1 MRIWNRR
8 EKALKANFHKRLQA
22 VIQLSKEEAI
32 RLGHA
37 YIGSEHLLLGI
48 MRQGDNKVIEI
59 LKSLNIDP
67 NEVKMTIEDHIRT
80 SGGTMILGTLPFTK
94 RAERI
99 LKNTYQ
105 EARDLN
111 AEVVDVE
118 HLLLAILRE
127 QEGVAA
133 DIMAQFSLDY
143 EIVRDELE
151 FSPDQDRP
159 EAEVPKGKSQSK
171 TPALDHFGRDITSLA
186 RGGKLDPVIGRD
198 REIERVAQIL
208 SRRKKNNPVLIG
220 EPGVGK
226 TAIAE
231 GLALRIVNRHVP
243 RVLFS
248 KRVVS
253 LDLAAL
259 IAGTKYRGQFEER
272 MKAVTTELEKND
284 DIILFIDELHTIV
297 GAGSASGS
305 LDASNMFKPALARGD
320 LQCIGATTLDE
331 FRKYVEK
338 DGALERR
345 FQKVMVDPPSGAETL
360 RILHGLKDR
369 YEAHHNVEYTEEA
382 LDTAVRFS
390 IRYISDKFLP
400 DKAIDVMDE
409 AGARVHLANVDIPEN
424 ILKLET
430 DLEDLRNHKEEVV
443 RNQEFEK
450 AASLRDDE
458 RKLIQQLKDA
468 NDEWATAM
476 KTNPPTVEQDD
487 IAAVVALMTGI
498 PMSNVAETE
507 AERLLKLEAEIRRHL
522 VGQEHA
528 ISTLAK
534 ALRRARSGLK
544 DPRRPIGSFLFLGP
558 TGVGKTEMAKVLAKY
573 IYQDEASLIKIDMS
587 EYSERFNVS
596 RLIGAPPG
604 YVGYE
609 EGGALTEAVRRNPYS
624 VVLFDEIEK
633 AHPEVYNMLLQ
644 IMDEGNLTDSLGHTV
659 DFKNCI
665 LIMTS
670 NLGIKN
676 LTAPA
681 MGFKTKDVRE
691 RIEEQKA
698 VITKEMKHTFK
709 PEFLNRLTEVLVFRS
724 LTHEELLDIVDLILE
739 DVAAYAGEQKIE
751 IKLTKAAKER
761 IINQNVDEEYGA
773 RPLRRAIQAN
783 VEDPIA
789 EMMLKGEVKSGSIV
803 SVGVKGSG
811 LKFTTKTKPVKK
823 PEKENAV

>member
-1 MRIWNRR
+1 M
-8 EKALKANFHKRLQA
+8 KANFHKKLQA

-48 MRQGDNKVIEI
+48 FRQADNKVIDI
-59 LKSLNIDP
+59 LQSLNIDP
-67 NEVKMTIEDHIRT
+67 VEIKNHIEEQIRT

-111 AEVVDVE
+111 ADIVDVE

-127 QEGVAA
+127 QEGIAA
-133 DIMAQFSLDY
+133 DIMAQFSIDY
-143 EIVRDELE
+143 EIVRDEME
-151 FSPDQDRP
+151 FSPDSGHR
-159 EAEVPKGKSQSK
+159 ESESGKVKPQSK
-171 TPALDHFGRDITSLA
+171 TPALDHFGRDITSFA
-186 RGGKLDPVIGRD
+186 RAGKLDPVIGRD
-198 REIERVAQIL
+198 KEIERVAQIL

-231 GLALRIVNRHVP
+231 GLALRIIGKKVP
-243 RVLFS
+243 RSLLR

-272 MKAVTTELEKND
+272 MKAVTAELEKSE

-297 GAGSASGS
+297 GAGAASGS

-331 FRKYVEK
+331 YRKYVEK

-345 FQKVMVDPPSGAETL
+345 FQKVIIEPPSRKETL
-360 RILHGLKDR
+360 QILHGLKDR
-369 YEAHHNVEYTEEA
+369 YEAHHNVQYSDESLEA
-382 LDTAVRFS
+382 SVAYS
-390 IRYISDKFLP
+390 SRYIQDKFHP

-409 AGARVHLANVDIPEN
+409 AGARVHLANVDIPEK
-424 ILKLET
+424 IVKLES
-430 DLEDLRNHKEEVV
+430 DLDNLRIRKEDVV
-443 RNQEFEK
+443 RNQEFEL

-458 RKLIQQLKDA
+458 RKLTQQLAEA
-468 NDEWATAM
+468 NDEWTTAM
-476 KTNPPTVEQDD
+476 KIDPPVVKVED
-487 IAAVVALMTGI
+487 IAAVVSLITSI
-498 PMSNVAETE
+498 PIQDVAESE
-507 AERLLKLEAEIRRHL
+507 AERLLKLESEIGKYL
-522 VGQEHA
+522 VGQSHVIKA
-528 ISTLAK
+528 MAK
-534 ALRRARSGLK
+534 ALRRARSGFR
-544 DPRRPIGSFLFLGP
+544 DPKRPIGSFLFLGP

-573 IYQDEASLIKIDMS
+573 IYQNEKALIKMDMS

-609 EGGALTEAVRRNPYS
+609 EGGTLTESVRRNPYS

-633 AHPEVYNMLLQ
+633 AHPEVYNLLLQ
-644 IMDEGNLTDSLGHTV
+644 IMDEGQLTDSLGHTV

-670 NLGIKN
+670 NLGLKN
-676 LTAPA
+676 LSQPGI
-681 MGFKTKDVRE
+681 GFNRKDHHAVM
-691 RIEEQKA
+691 EEQRSK
-698 VITKEMKHTFK
+698 INKEMKQTFK
-709 PEFLNRLTEVLVFRS
+709 PEFINRLTDSLVFNS
-724 LTHEELLDIVDLILE
+724 LTRKELIKIVDLILE
-739 DVAAYAGEQKIE
+739 EVSNYANEKNIK
-751 IKLTKAAKER
+751 IKLSPAAKAL
-761 IINQNVDEEYGA
+761 IIDQEIDSEYGA
-773 RPLRRAIQAN
+773 RPLRRIIQDLI
-783 VEDPIA
+783 EDRIA
-789 EMMLKGEVKSGSIV
+789 EMTLRGEVKAESTIAV
-803 SVGVKGSG
+803 SA
-811 LKFTTKTKPVKK
+811 KK
-823 PEKENAV
+823 KVLSFRVSKLAPNKSTGKATSLNRE

>member
-1 MRIWNRR
+1 M
-8 EKALKANFHKRLQA
+8 KANFHKKLQA

-48 MRQGDNKVIEI
+48 FRQGDNKVIDI
-59 LKSLNIDP
+59 LQSLNIDP
-67 NEVKMTIEDHIRT
+67 TEIKNHIEEQIRT

-111 AEVVDVE
+111 ADIVDVE

-127 QEGVAA
+127 QEGIAA
-133 DIMAQFSLDY
+133 DMLAQFSIDY
-143 EIVRDELE
+143 EIVRDEME
-151 FSPDQDRP
+151 FSPESGARDS
-159 EAEVPKGKSQSK
+159 ETVKGKPQSK
-171 TPALDHFGRDITSLA
+171 TPALDHFGRDMTAHA
-186 RGGKLDPVIGRD
+186 RAGKLDPVIGRD
-198 REIERVAQIL
+198 KEIERVAQIL

-231 GLALRIVNRHVP
+231 GLALRIIGKKVP
-243 RVLFS
+243 RILLS

-272 MKAVTTELEKND
+272 MKAVTSELEKND

-305 LDASNMFKPALARGD
+305 MDASNMFKPALARGD

-331 FRKYVEK
+331 YRKYVEK

-345 FQKVMVDPPSGAETL
+345 FQKVNVEPPSRKETL
-360 RILHGLKDR
+360 QILHGLKDR
-369 YEAHHNVEYTEEA
+369 YEAHHNVQYSDESLES
-382 LDTAVRFS
+382 AVS
-390 IRYISDKFLP
+390 YSSRYIQDKFHP

-424 ILKLET
+424 IVQLEAEL
-430 DLEDLRNHKEEVV
+430 DNLRIRKEDVV
-443 RNQEFEK
+443 RNQEFEL

-458 RKLIQQLKDA
+458 RNLTQKLEEA
-468 NDEWATAM
+468 NEEWNTAM
-476 KTNPPTVEQDD
+476 KIDPPLVKIED
-487 IAAVVALMTGI
+487 IAAVVSLITSI
-498 PMSNVAETE
+498 PIQDVAESE
-507 AERLLKLEAEIRRHL
+507 AERLLKLEAEITKHL
-522 VGQEHA
+522 VGQEHVIKA
-528 ISTLAK
+528 MAK
-534 ALRRARSGLK
+534 ALRRARSGFR

-573 IYQDEASLIKIDMS
+573 IYQNEKALIKMDMS

-609 EGGALTEAVRRNPYS
+609 EGGTLTEAVRRNPYS

-644 IMDEGNLTDSLGHTV
+644 IMDEGQLTDSLGHKV

-665 LIMTS
+665 MIMTS

-676 LTAPA
+676 LTQPGI
-681 MGFKTKDVRE
+681 GFKNKD
-691 RIEEQKA
+691 QKA
-698 VITKEMKHTFK
+698 IQTEQQSKINKEMKQTFK
-709 PEFLNRLTEVLVFRS
+709 PEFINRLTDSFVFNSLVRKD
-724 LTHEELLDIVDLILE
+724 LIRIVDLVLE
-739 DVAAYAGEQKIE
+739 DVSNYANEKNVK
-751 IKLTKAAKER
+751 IKLSPAAKAL
-761 IINQNVDEEYGA
+761 IIDQEIDSEYGA
-773 RPLRRAIQAN
+773 RPLRRIIQN
-783 VEDPIA
+783 MIEDRIA
-789 EMMLKGEVKSGSIV
+789 EMTLRGEVKTDSVVNV
-803 SVGVKGSG
+803 SVKKKILTFSVVKGPKRKSSESKAS
-811 LKFTTKTKPVKK
+811 LNH
-823 PEKENAV
+823 E